1 MTREPVYCQ
10 PDDSVSVAADLMRT
24 HDVGALPVV
33 EAGGR
38 LVGIV
43 TDRDLVVKVIAGDQ
57 PVDSATVRAAMSS
70 DPATSREDDDVRDV
84 LTLMAARQVRRVPV
98 VGAVGRLVGII
109 AQADVAT
116 RLQQD
121 RRTGELVEA
130 ISEPPSDRR

>member
-57 PVDSATVRAAMSS
+57 PVDRATVRAAMST
-70 DPATSREDDDVRDV
+70 DPATSREDDDVSDA
-84 LTLMAARQVRRVPV
+84 LSLMAERQVRRVPV
-98 VGAVGRLVGII
+98 VGADGRLVGII

-121 RRTGELVEA
+121 RKTGELVEA